1 MTSSSFPRA
10 PSISNRMIEPRSTFT
25 SAPPGASTQVDPLA
39 ELFGGKSGG
48 KSNLLTSV
56 LHYREVLKRNWWV
69 LALCASIALGG
80 GSWYV
85 FQKKPTYLSAGR
97 IMVSGKVSLPDGAIY
112 SEELSNF
119 FGTQLELMRSE
130 IVQKRAKA
138 RVLALNPGMQ
148 PVEVELQVGQ
158 QPKAS
163 IFILAATSDDP
174 GYSQAYLNAIM
185 DEYINVK
192 REMRTTNSET
202 TLSAITG
209 ELKNLEK
216 VLQADEAEL
225 LAFRKDNN
233 LGYLQEEGNGAGS
246 YLAALEKK
254 LATLKTEYELLT
266 RLEVDQ
272 NVERRQRATPDEA
285 IAPSRDGISS
295 QFGPLAE
302 YMKARQQIELVR
314 ARLADF
320 GQYLRP
326 KHPIIVSLNNEL
338 ALQQRLISTYREQSK
353 THLAA
358 ERESISVQIENLES
372 QIKEWQV
379 KALDLSLRLAQYEKI
394 KGRYDRSKNLY
405 DRLLGSM
412 QSVDVNKNINQDL
425 VSILEK
431 ASNARPVKPGAV
443 KVIGG
448 TLFVGLL
455 LGVGIVLLMDQLDD
469 KMKTT
474 AAYQAHFSERIVGQV
489 VREPESQ
496 TLLAPDDPRHGF
508 AESFSNLRSALFFLP
523 YHNARPKTLLVT
535 SALPSEGK
543 STVSSNLAVTLA
555 AGGSKVLLIDA
566 DLRRGRLSE
575 RFEVSK
581 SHLGFTG
588 VLTEQVGFQQ
598 AIIPSGFA
606 DLDFIPRGKGMM
618 QPSRYLLG
626 PLMDQFIAE
635 MQSAYDFVIFDSCP
649 VLAADDTTSFAS
661 KLDATLFVIRIGASS
676 VRSCRK
682 ALEFLYNRQVNVLGT
697 VLNAVDSSSAEYDY
711 YRYSDY
717 YDTKAA
723 EG

>member
-1 MTSSSFPRA
+1 
-10 PSISNRMIEPRSTFT
+10 MIETHSTY
-25 SAPPGASTQVDPLA
+25 SSGSPGASTPVDPLA

-48 KSNLLTSV
+48 KSNFLTSF
-56 LHYREVLKRNWWV
+56 LHYREILKRNWWILV
-69 LALCASIALGG
+69 LCASVTLAAGG
-80 GSWYV
+80 WYI
-85 FQKKPTYLSAGR
+85 FQKQPTYLSAGR

-119 FGTQLELMRSE
+119 FGTQLELMQSE
-130 IVQKRAKA
+130 IVRKRAQA
-138 RVLALNPGMQ
+138 RVQALNPEMK
-148 PVEVELQVGQ
+148 PANPDELKLQVGQ

-163 IFILAATSDDP
+163 IFILGVTSDDP
-174 GYSQAYLNAIM
+174 AYSQAYLNAIM
-185 DEYINVK
+185 DEYISVK

-202 TLSAITG
+202 TLSAITD

-216 VLQADEAEL
+216 SLQTEEAEL

-254 LATLKTEYELLT
+254 LALLKTEYELLT

-272 NVERRQRATPDEA
+272 NVERRQRTPSEEGSG
-285 IAPSRDGISS
+285 ITRDGVSA
-295 QFGPLAE
+295 QFGPLGD
-302 YMKARQQIELVR
+302 YMKSRQQIELVR

-326 KHPIIVSLNNEL
+326 KHPIMVALNNEL
-338 ALQQRLISTYREQSK
+338 ALQQRLITTYREQSK

-394 KGRYDRSKNLY
+394 KSRYDRSKNLY

-425 VSILEK
+425 VSVLEK
-431 ASNARPVKPGAV
+431 ASVARPVKPGV
-443 KVIGG
+443 PKILGSS
-448 TLFVGLL
+448 LFVGLL
-455 LGVGIVLLMDQLDD
+455 IGAGIVLLMDQLDD

-474 AAYQAHFSERIVGQV
+474 AAFQAHFSERIVGQV
-489 VREPESQ
+489 VREKESM

-523 YHNARPKTLLVT
+523 YKHARPKTLLIT

-543 STVSSNLAVTLA
+543 STVSSNLAITLA

-566 DLRRGRLSE
+566 DLRRGQLAQ
-575 RFEVSK
+575 RFDVSK

-635 MQSAYDFVIFDSCP
+635 MQTGYDFVIFDSCP

-661 KLDATLFVIRIGASS
+661 KLDATLFVIRIGSSS

-697 VLNAVDSSSAEYDY
+697 VLNAVDSSSAEYNY

-717 YDTKAA
+717 YETNTA
-723 EG
+723 ENS